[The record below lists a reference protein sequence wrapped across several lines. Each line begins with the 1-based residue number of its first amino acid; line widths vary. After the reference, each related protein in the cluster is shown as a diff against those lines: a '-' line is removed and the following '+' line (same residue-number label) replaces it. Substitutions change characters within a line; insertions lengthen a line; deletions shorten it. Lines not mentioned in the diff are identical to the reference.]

1 MYMQSTK
8 ATTSERMP
16 LLDALRLFAA
26 FLVLGFHWLFRGPA
40 SGDQFTSFRAYEALA
55 VYGYIGV
62 DWFFVISGFVIA
74 WTAQNRSAMTFAI
87 LRFARLYPAYVACMS
102 LTFLL
107 TVLYGWQRAEPGLA
121 DWFAN
126 LTMAAPLLG
135 RQFMDGAYWSILV
148 EIIFYGW
155 VFLLLAGG
163 LWKYR
168 LPITFGWLA
177 LSIANIAWLK
187 FELLRFL
194 LITDFAPWFIIGMM
208 MYDMRERGLRLVSA
222 VILATAFIASCLS
235 LAVQIPEFLR
245 DYGAAPDLTILFG
258 LNAIGVLAV
267 ALAVQPWQISPR
279 VSRIAMFAGAISYP
293 LYLLHQHAGYMLIDR
308 LAPKLG
314 AWPAFAMAA
323 AAVICVAAATSELIE
338 KPLRPMIIRR
348 LSKLAEVLSHSLK
361 SAKSFSLKKEGRH

>member
-1 MYMQSTK
+1 MKQMS
-8 ATTSERMP
+8 ADTSDRMP

-26 FLVLGFHWLFRGPA
+26 LLVLGFHWLFRGPA
-40 SGDQFTSFRAYEALA
+40 SGDQFTQFRDFEALA
-55 VYGYIGV
+55 IYGYIGV

-74 WTAQNRSAMTFAI
+74 WTAHNRSAVNFAV
-87 LRFARLYPAYVACMS
+87 LRFARLYPAYIACMS

-107 TVLYGWQRAEPGLA
+107 SVLYGWQRATPGIA

-135 RQFMDGAYWSILV
+135 HPFMDGAYWSILV

-168 LPITFGWLA
+168 VPITFGWLA
-177 LSIANIAWLK
+177 LSIANMAWLK
-187 FELLRFL
+187 FEPLRFL
-194 LITDFAPWFIIGMM
+194 MITDFAPWFIIGMM
-208 MYDMRERGLRLVSA
+208 MHDMKIRGLRLASA

-245 DYGAAPDLTILFG
+245 DYGAAPDLSTLFG
-258 LNAIGVLAV
+258 LNAIGVLLV
-267 ALAVQPWQISPR
+267 ALAVQPWQITAQF
-279 VSRIAMFAGAISYP
+279 SRIAMFAGAISYP

-308 LAPKLG
+308 FAAKLG
-314 AWPAFAMAA
+314 AWPAIALAA
-323 AAVICVAAATSELIE
+323 IAVTGVAAATSELIE
-338 KPLRPMIIRR
+338 KPLRPAIIRQ
-348 LSKLAEVLSHSLK
+348 LSKLAEAIGHSLK
-361 SAKSFSLKKEGRH
+361 SAKSFNLKKVGRQ

>member
-1 MYMQSTK
+1 MQSHQ
-8 ATTSERMP
+8 AAASERMP

-40 SGDQFTSFRAYEALA
+40 SGDQYTQFRDFEALA

-74 WTAQNRSAMTFAI
+74 WTAQNRSAANFAI
-87 LRFARLYPAYVACMS
+87 LRFSRLYPAYVACMS

-107 TVLYGWQRAEPGLA
+107 TVLYGWQAADPGLA
-121 DWFAN
+121 DWLSN

-135 RQFMDGAYWSILV
+135 RPFMDGAYWSILV
-148 EIIFYGW
+148 EMIFYGW

-168 LPITFGWLA
+168 VPITFGWLA
-177 LSIANIAWLK
+177 LSIANMAWLK
-187 FELLRFL
+187 LEPLRFL

-208 MYDMRERGLRLVSA
+208 MHDMRERGLRLASA

-235 LAVQIPEFLR
+235 LAIQIPGFLR
-245 DYGAAPDLTILFG
+245 DYGAAPDLTTLFG
-258 LNAIGVLAV
+258 LNAIGVLLV
-267 ALAVQPWQISPR
+267 ALAVQPWQVPARFSR
-279 VSRIAMFAGAISYP
+279 VAMFAGAISYP

-308 LAPKLG
+308 FVGKLG
-314 AWPAFAMAA
+314 AWPAFALTA
-323 AAVICVAAATSELIE
+323 AAVLIVAAATSEFIE
-338 KPLRPMIIRR
+338 KPLRPIIIRH
-348 LSKLAEVLSHSLK
+348 LSKLADTINLFLRPT
-361 SAKSFSLKKEGRH
+361 KSFSLKKEGRH

>member
-1 MYMQSTK
+1 MQPNS
-8 ATTSERMP
+8 ADTSDRMP

-40 SGDQFTSFRAYEALA
+40 SGDQFMHFRDFEALA

-74 WTAQNRSAMTFAI
+74 LTAQNRTAVNFAI

-107 TVLYGWQRAEPGLA
+107 TVLYGWQRAEPGIG
-121 DWFAN
+121 DWLAN
-126 LTMAAPLLG
+126 LTMAAPLFG
-135 RQFMDGAYWSILV
+135 RPFMDGAYWSILV

-168 LPITFGWLA
+168 VPITFGWLA
-177 LSIANIAWLK
+177 LSIINIAWLK
-187 FELLRFL
+187 FEPLRFM

-208 MYDMRERGLRLVSA
+208 MHDMKLRGLRLVSG

-235 LAVQIPEFLR
+235 LAVQVPEFLR
-245 DYGAAPDLTILFG
+245 DYGAAPDLITLFG
-258 LNAIGVLAV
+258 LNAIGLLLV
-267 ALAVQPWQISPR
+267 ALAVQPWQMPSG

-308 LAPKLG
+308 FSAKLG
-314 AWPAFAMAA
+314 AWPAFALTAI
-323 AAVICVAAATSELIE
+323 AVTLVAAATSELIE
-338 KPLRPMIIRR
+338 RPLRPAIIRQLSR
-348 LSKLAEVLSHSLK
+348 LADALGHSFK
-361 SAKSFSLKKEGRH
+361 SAKSFGLKKEGRH